1 MKAAPARLLLK
12 LLYLLLALA
21 LLVAFFT
28 EGKVKAAVML
38 SMGVLLLIAG
48 IAQILIALFIRK
60 D

>member
-12 LLYLLLALA
+12 LLYLLLTLA
-21 LLVAFFT
+21 LLAAFFT

-38 SMGVLLLIAG
+38 SMGILLLITG
-48 IAQILIALFIRK
+48 VAQILIALFIRK